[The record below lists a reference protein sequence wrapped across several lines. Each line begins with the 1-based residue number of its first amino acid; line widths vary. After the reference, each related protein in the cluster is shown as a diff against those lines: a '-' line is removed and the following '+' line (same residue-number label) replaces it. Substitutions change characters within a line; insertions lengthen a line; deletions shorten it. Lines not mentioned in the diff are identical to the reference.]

1 MPGWVIGHAI
11 EPSDRD
17 FRVAQSIRSVREF
30 GIVWALVLLVVAQ
43 PLSVTAGDFE
53 GALRQTIS
61 RHPALIGKQAEV
73 RSRQSELEAVLGQRY
88 PTLSVQASAN
98 DDSTQPASLS
108 LRQPLWTFGRIEA
121 NVALAESE
129 LDAEE
134 ADLSGLRR
142 ELIDQTAAAYVKV
155 RSAKER
161 VTLALENVSALGQL
175 LGQIERRS
183 QAQLA
188 SRTDVALV
196 QARLIQARN
205 QLAQFEGDVVQA
217 AEELLA
223 LTQVA
228 VPASQGVASKWW
240 ELSSPEQL
248 MDSVLQGSTTLRRKE
263 RLIEVA
269 QARVEHER
277 RASLPTVYFQ
287 ADRYINQT
295 TTKKGMVIGIGFE
308 SSFEGVGLVARAR
321 VDAALAR
328 LDAARQDLETTRS
341 ALQRQVSSLWSRRDQ
356 KNGLRLE
363 LRRSINVFE
372 ALLASYVRQYT
383 AGSKSWL
390 DLINLQRETYE
401 QRLQLLAAEH
411 DWLSDSVKLS
421 ALSGRLDDAVKDT
434 N

>member
-1 MPGWVIGHAI
+1 MRGV
-11 EPSDRD
+11 RD
-17 FRVAQSIRSVREF
+17 FRTVCALALMVAV
-30 GIVWALVLLVVAQ
+30 Q
-43 PLSVTAGDFE
+43 PLSVVAGDFE

-129 LDAEE
+129 VDAEK

-155 RSAKER
+155 RSAKDR
-161 VTLALENVSALGQL
+161 VTLAIENVSALGQL
-175 LGQIERRS
+175 LGQIERRAE
-183 QAQLA
+183 AQLA
-188 SRTDVALV
+188 SETDVALV

-228 VPASQGVASKWW
+228 VPASQGVAEKWS
-240 ELSSPEQL
+240 ELPSPEQL
-248 MDSVLQGSTTLRRKE
+248 MDSVLQGSTTLQRKE

-295 TTKKGMVIGIGFE
+295 NTKKGMVIGVGFE

-341 ALQRQVSSLWSRRDQ
+341 ALQRQVSSLLSRRDQ

-363 LRRSINVFE
+363 LRRSISVFE
-372 ALLASYVRQYT
+372 MLLASYARQYT

>member
-17 FRVAQSIRSVREF
+17 FRVAQSIRSVPEF

-421 ALSGRLDDAVKDT
+421 ALSCRLDDAVKDT

>member
-17 FRVAQSIRSVREF
+17 FRVAQSIRSVPEF

-228 VPASQGVASKWW
+228 VSASQGVASKWW